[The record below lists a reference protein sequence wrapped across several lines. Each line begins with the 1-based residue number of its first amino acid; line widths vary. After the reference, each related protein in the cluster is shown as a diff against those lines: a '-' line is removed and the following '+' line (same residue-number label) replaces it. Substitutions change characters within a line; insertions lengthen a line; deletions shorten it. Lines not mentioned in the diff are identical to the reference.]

1 MRAAAILA
9 LAGFLLP
16 HPAVAPLTEDLVEGK
31 PLEYWVQVVLKGDM
45 QSTDWQQASRVVVS
59 AKQRVVPLLLP
70 LLNDKDVRVRISG
83 LLLLTD
89 LSPLTADV
97 VAAFIRATSDARTR
111 MVALNGLG
119 RPAVS
124 RRGVVPTLMAAL
136 KDPSHLN
143 RATAARSLGNLGRD
157 GTPATAALIAALTDE
172 NELVRSAAGEA
183 LKRIR
188 GQ

>member
-1 MRAAAILA
+1 MRALAILA
-9 LAGFLLP
+9 LAGFLQSQ
-16 HPAVAPLTEDLVEGK
+16 PAVAALTEDLVEGK
-31 PLEYWVQVVLKGDM
+31 PLNYWVEVILKGDM
-45 QSTDWQQASRVVVS
+45 QSADWRQASRVVVS
-59 AKQRVVPLLLP
+59 SRQRVVPLLLP
-70 LLNDKDVRVRISG
+70 LLNDKDVRVRISV

-97 VAAFIRATSDARTR
+97 VAAFIRATNDAGTR

-119 RPAVS
+119 RPAAS

-157 GTPATAALIAALTDE
+157 ATPAVAALTAALTDE
-172 NELVRSAAGEA
+172 KELVRGAAGEA
-183 LKRIR
+183 LRKIR
-188 GQ
+188 EE